1 MAYFRAGLSVFDC
14 VAHIAQWKFGGLEN
28 VNSFLDFASGHGRF
42 TRILKAAYPAERIWA
57 SEILP
62 GAVAFQRDEMGVHA
76 IQSTTQ
82 PEDFHADQTF
92 DFIYVGSLFTHLPD
106 HLFRRWLN
114 RLYELLTPNGILA
127 FTTHGP
133 GHLKAGVTMPAAGI
147 YYIPETEI
155 PSLDPEVY
163 GATIVTPE
171 YVKKL
176 FRTLLKAL
184 IFDIRSA
191 RSHSG
196 KTCGSYLG
204 SRCQPRLFCT
214 IRDHRGT

>member
-1 MAYFRAGLSVFDC
+1 
-14 VAHIAQWKFGGLEN
+14 
-28 VNSFLDFASGHGRF
+28 
-42 TRILKAAYPAERIWA
+42 
-57 SEILP
+57 
-62 GAVAFQRDEMGVHA
+62 MGVHA
-76 IQSTTQ
+76 IQSTAQ

-133 GHLKAGVTMPAAGI
+133 GHLKAGVTMPAEGI

-204 SRCQPRLFCT
+204 SRCQLRLFCT